1 MIRSIN
7 EKIILIDETIR
18 SSLFQ
23 NARFKAK
30 EKNSLTGLVCIEAL
44 LLYLTGHRGKID
56 QLSEL
61 TILLDLVWNTFGKTT
76 FYKSEG

>member
-7 EKIILIDETIR
+7 EKNILIDETIR

-30 EKNSLTGLVCIEAL
+30 EKNNLTGLVCIEAL
-44 LLYLTGHRGKID
+44 LLYLTGRRGKID
-56 QLSEL
+56 QLSDL